1 MGKICFNL
9 SPGYMFKEQIK
20 PESDPQNNSHI
31 YACVCMY
38 VCVYM
43 YIHVYVYS
51 MCVCICM
58 DIHTHTHTYI
68 LVQTILV
75 ASISDKRHS
84 STGRWCRIPLIPALG
99 RQRQA
104 DFWVQGQPG
113 LQKWV
118 PGQPGLHRETLSRK
132 NQKLTY
138 MCVYTH
144 THTYILMQTILVAS
158 ISDIHPLGG
167 GGARL

>member
-1 MGKICFNL
+1 MHLMGKICFNL

-58 DIHTHTHTYI
+58 DIHTHTHIHTS
-68 LVQTILV
+68 
-75 ASISDKRHS
+75 ANNSGSKHFRHS
-84 STGRWCRIPLIPALG
+84 SAVRHQA
-99 RQRQA
+99 QRTRT
-104 DFWVQGQPG
+104 F
-113 LQKWV
+113 
-118 PGQPGLHRETLSRK
+118 
-132 NQKLTY
+132 
-138 MCVYTH
+138 
-144 THTYILMQTILVAS
+144 
-158 ISDIHPLGG
+158 
-167 GGARL
+167 